1 MATYPDGI
9 VEFREIENL
18 PGIAF
23 DEADKTT
30 VFAEDIQ
37 KVDAEVVAIEET
49 IGANPTGPFT
59 TVAEFLSEMSDQ
71 IQEQFETIND
81 LTALVNT
88 LRLPVGSI
96 YTNADDS
103 TNPAT
108 LLGYGTWTAFG
119 QGRVLVGKAS
129 SGTFDTAGATG
140 GAENHRHKIKLHHS
154 AWWGAGI
161 ADGNNMFYVE
171 DDDGQHASVAGRNI
185 PNATKTRNNGLVTA
199 QTTFSDN
206 YAGTVEANT
215 YRGTGTSLQPYV
227 VVYMWKRTA

>member
-37 KVDAEVVAIEET
+37 KADAEIVAIEET
-49 IGANPTGPFT
+49 IGANPTGPFA

-81 LTALVNT
+81 LTALVDT

-96 YTNADDS
+96 YTNADSS

-108 LLGYGTWTAFG
+108 LLGYGTWAAFG

-129 SGTFDTAGATG
+129 SGTFGTNGATG
-140 GAENHRHKIKLHHS
+140 GEETHTLTESEMPSHTHGIGTLQRLANAGVLDSNANNLDDFPGSNGPIK
-154 AWWGAGI
+154 
-161 ADGNNMFYVE
+161 
-171 DDDGQHASVAGRNI
+171 
-185 PNATKTRNNGLVTA
+185 ATNTPV
-199 QTTFSDN
+199 
-206 YAGTVEANT
+206 GTSWSGSLANT
-215 YRGTGTSLQPYV
+215 GGGGAHNNLQPYI